1 MLMGNKTLTN
11 LVDIAK
17 ILTCIL
23 NANDENRSESE
34 MQLTDDMI
42 IKAKYYFGTLG
53 LYAWPK
59 YTVNNI
65 EFKLIKNNIA
75 IYEVAIK
82 DLDIE
87 DVSIS
92 PLCGKDMSCD
102 TKVRYLKMMKP
113 QMEDGIRFF
122 KVDLTREEEFAISDK
137 AEELRNVLSEMMP
150 QKGRNGR

>member
-1 MLMGNKTLTN
+1 MARRGRPRKNLTPI
-11 LVDIAK
+11 DK
-17 ILTCIL
+17 
-23 NANDENRSESE
+23 EK

-113 QMEDGIRFF
+113 QMEDGIRFS
-122 KVDLTREEEFAISDK
+122 KVDLTREEEFAIRDK
-137 AEELRNVLSEMMP
+137 AEELREKVNELMP
-150 QKGRNGR
+150 QKGRKGI